1 MVEEARLEP
10 GPAGLVPASQG
21 WFVVNVRDTEWR
33 THPSFGSLCRFESQD
48 QPFGGVGVNIRVLRP
63 GEPACYYHWETNE
76 EHFLVL
82 DGECLL
88 IVDDEERP
96 LRAWDFVHCPPGVAH
111 VFVGAGAGPSV
122 ILMMGGRSRE
132 DGGSYPVSETALR
145 HGAGVE
151 REVETPA
158 EAYAGLGR
166 RQPGLPPDWHQ
177 LPWSARISSS
187 TAE

>member
-33 THPSFGSLCRFESQD
+33 TRPSFGSACRFESQE
-48 QPFGGVGVNIRVLRP
+48 QPFPDVGVNLRVLRP
-63 GEPACYYHWETNE
+63 GEPNCYYHWETNV

-82 DGECLL
+82 HGECVL
-88 IVDDEERP
+88 IVNDEERP
-96 LRAWDFVHCPPGVAH
+96 LRAWDFVHCPPETGH
-111 VFVGAGAGPSV
+111 VFVGAGTGPSV
-122 ILMMGGRSRE
+122 ILMIGGRSRE

-151 REVETPA
+151 REVETSA

-166 RQPGLPPDWHQ
+166 GQPGRPLEWDQ
-177 LPWSARISSS
+177 LPWSRISSS